1 MPAERAAGDPLFYE
15 LVQRQVALLSTKGWY
30 HSIELPDG
38 QVIQGMIGVEAL
50 KQRLAAFP
58 IPADLTGKRV
68 LDVGAWTGWCS
79 FEMERRGAQVM
90 AVDCVEFEEFREAHR
105 MIGSQVDY
113 RILDVEELTP
123 ESVGLFDYVLFFGVL
138 YHLRNPLLGLEKICA
153 ITKDTAFVE
162 SFVTD
167 DGSAPGTTACTMEF
181 YETNELGGQIDNWF
195 GPSVQC
201 AAALCRSAGFARADL
216 EYVSE
221 RRAGLTCRRRWEAPP
236 PDPTEPAPLLYS
248 AVNNRTNDVRFHSG
262 KDEYICVYFRG
273 EVPGLTRDRL
283 RVEIDEYGA
292 PVLVLVNLRA
302 QEWQANLR
310 VPPGLSVGAHK
321 VRLRTANSGYSN
333 TFQIVMQPPS
343 AWGAGF
349 IARGVSAPQ
358 AEPQAITAP
367 APEIYAV
374 TNGMTDSDIFHGH
387 RNEYV
392 CCRFRSA
399 EPSLDRDSVI
409 LRIDDAEQPVMFLTD
424 LGGGCWQ
431 ANARLPAGLG
441 VGHHFVRISTLR
453 SDFGAPGEISFRP
466 SGS

>member
-1 MPAERAAGDPLFYE
+1 MPVERAAGDPTFHE

-38 QVIQGMIGVEAL
+38 HVIQGMIGVEAL

-138 YHLRNPLLGLEKICA
+138 YHLRNPLLGLERICA
-153 ITKDTAFVE
+153 ITKDTAYVE

-167 DGSAPGTTACTMEF
+167 DGSAPCAMEF
-181 YETNELGGQIDNWF
+181 YETDELGGQIDNWF

-201 AAALCRSAGFARADL
+201 AMALCRAAGFAHVNL
-216 EYVSE
+216 EYVGD
-221 RRAGLTCRRRWEAPP
+221 RRAGITCRRRWEPAPAHP
-236 PDPTEPAPLLYS
+236 AEPAPLLYS
-248 AVNNRTNDVRFHSG
+248 AVNNRTHDIQFHPG
-262 KDEYICVYFRG
+262 KDEYACVYFRS
-273 EVPGLTRDRL
+273 EAANLTRERL
-283 RVEIDEYGA
+283 RIEIDEYGVPA
-292 PVLVLVNLRA
+292 LVVANLRG

-310 VPPGLSVGAHK
+310 LPPGLAAGTHQ
-321 VRLRTANSGYSN
+321 VRLRTADGGYSN
-333 TFQIVMQPPS
+333 TFTITVEP
-343 AWGAGF
+343 AGAP
-349 IARGVSAPQ
+349 RDRAPRHA
-358 AEPQAITAP
+358 AEPAAP
-367 APEIYAV
+367 TEAPPEIYQIS
-374 TNGMTDSDIFHGH
+374 NGMTESDVFHGH

-392 CCRFRSA
+392 CCRFRTA
-399 EPSLDRDSVI
+399 EAGLNRDSVV
-409 LRIDDAEQPVMFLTD
+409 LQIDHAEQAVVLFLTN
-424 LGGGCWQ
+424 LGDGCWQ
-431 ANARLPAGLG
+431 ANSRLPAGLG
-441 VGHHFVRISTLR
+441 KGAHSVRIRTVHSE
-453 SDFGAPGEISFRP
+453 FGEPGRIWFQ
-466 SGS
+466 